1 VNGAPTLP
9 APAGPTS
16 HTRPP
21 ALAIE
26 ESSHPERRSV
36 RTEAALFLLL
46 LAGTTLVC
54 FYDLS
59 GGAGFDPPD
68 AWVAQTA
75 REMSE
80 SADWRGY
87 VVPRFSGETR
97 LQKSPGPYWAVLLA
111 GRGLGRPVDEF
122 TARLPTAGLAV
133 GLVAVIY
140 WLARQVAGARAA
152 LFAGFASASS
162 LMLLYWSHRAAADL
176 GVTTFVTLSLAALWI
191 GSERHPPGRTRVAL
205 WMLGYFAAGLAM
217 LYKMPMPLVC
227 VGLPAALYVLVC
239 RRWSILA
246 SPWHLPGVALFLL
259 PWLPWVIAALLAEP
273 VAWDKW
279 RVEFLDRFTG
289 DSPNVEGQQRD
300 WKLYALYVGVV
311 AVFVLPY
318 TLSLPGAI
326 WRAIR
331 GEPLGQPPR
340 QSPAAPATRDP
351 VAARGRWFMLI
362 WLASLLAFFTA
373 AAGKETRYIVPAL
386 PPMFVLLGIE
396 LSRFFDPGRRARAA
410 LERAGAAVVTVM
422 APLGALL
429 AMWLL
434 HGVSQRAAEFGVYRW
449 EQVRPAVLVT
459 AAIIV
464 SGVVLTAWLRAAR
477 REHAAF
483 ATLVGAMWCTWLWAW
498 PNLMPIFSGQEAFR
512 DFAQQLRALPPE
524 LRPALRQVAQ
534 QDPRITWYSDV
545 RFPRVVDQLDLLRE
559 QEGRRNLQHEIE
571 IVGRQ
576 IVAGLAADE
585 LALFVAAPGDFA
597 LFQALAPSRLAA
609 ADQPPPPL
617 HVWMVA
623 RVGRPDQR
631 YILFGNRP
639 PPWPEPALH
648 PLVLESVA
656 RLRQKAESALT
667 PPITGR
673 GQT

>member
-1 VNGAPTLP
+1 M
-9 APAGPTS
+9 

-21 ALAIE
+21 ALALE
-26 ESSHPERRSV
+26 ETSPPGRPSR

-80 SADWRGY
+80 STDWRGY

-111 GRGLGRPVDEF
+111 SRGLGRPVDEF
-122 TARLPTAGLAV
+122 TARLPTAVLAV

-152 LFAGFASASS
+152 LFAGFAAASS

-176 GVTTFVTLSLAALWI
+176 GVTTFIALSLAALWT
-191 GSERHPPGRTRVAL
+191 GSERHPPGRARVAL
-205 WMLGYFAAGLAM
+205 WMVGYFAAGLAM

-227 VGLPAALYVLVC
+227 VGLPAALYVLLC

-246 SPWHLPGVALFLL
+246 SPWHLLGAALFLL
-259 PWLPWVIAALLAEP
+259 PWLPWVTAALLAEP

-289 DSPNVEGQQRD
+289 DSPNVEDQQRD
-300 WKLYALYVGVV
+300 WKLYALYLGVV

-318 TLSLPGAI
+318 TLSLPAAI

-331 GEPLGQPPR
+331 GEALPR
-340 QSPAAPATRDP
+340 PGDDAPVASAAGDPA
-351 VAARGRWFMLI
+351 AARGRWFMLI
-362 WLASLLAFFTA
+362 WFVGLLAFFTA

-386 PPMFVLLGIE
+386 PPMFVLVGSE
-396 LSRFFDPGRRARAA
+396 LSRFFDPRRRARAA
-410 LERAGAAVVTVM
+410 LERFGAAAVTVL

-429 AMWLL
+429 ALWLL
-434 HGVSQRAAEFGVYRW
+434 HGVSLRAAEFGVYRW

-464 SGVVLTAWLRAAR
+464 SGLVLTAWLRAAR

-483 ATLVGAMWCTWLWAW
+483 AALVGTMWCTWLWAW

-512 DFAQQLRALPPE
+512 DFAQQLRTLPPE

-545 RFPRVVDQLDLLRE
+545 RFPRVVDQLDLLRT
-559 QEGRRNLQHEIE
+559 QQGHRDLRREIE

-576 IVAGLAADE
+576 IVAGLASSE
-585 LALFVAAPGDFA
+585 PALFVAAPGDFA
-597 LFQALAPSRLAA
+597 LFQALAPARLAA
-609 ADQPPPPL
+609 GDEPLPPL

-648 PLVLESVA
+648 PLVLERVA
-656 RLRQKAESALT
+656 RLRQKTDSWAAPS
-667 PPITGR
+667 ITGR
-673 GQT
+673 GRT